1 MIKLNKIE
9 YLINNGFFSGLLNH
23 LLEIANY
30 SKFNEETREK
40 YCKAFFNSCI
50 EDTESVIES
59 FYDDCVKLL
68 LIKQKAIESE
78 FNDIIHNIATKTKQS
93 IEKVRIEAQIKERNE
108 KKLKI
113 INELKQQLNLLI
125 EL

>member
-1 MIKLNKIE
+1 M
-9 YLINNGFFSGLLNH
+9 
-23 LLEIANY
+23 LEIANY
-30 SKFNEETREK
+30 SKFNVETREK

-93 IEKVRIEAQIKERNE
+93 IEKVRIEAQIKEQNE